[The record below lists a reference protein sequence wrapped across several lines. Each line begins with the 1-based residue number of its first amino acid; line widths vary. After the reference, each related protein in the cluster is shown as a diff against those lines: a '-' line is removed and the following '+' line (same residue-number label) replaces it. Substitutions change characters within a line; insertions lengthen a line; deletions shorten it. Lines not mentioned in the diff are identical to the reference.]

1 VKFST
6 KCKIAFDKPDAASRD
21 LLEAVV
27 FVGSIVG
34 LHIVPY
40 VADILRRRTGDIID
54 YIIIIL
60 NVILQSIS
68 NNLYMFIAAQF
79 FIAFGFVCCHRL

>member
-1 VKFST
+1 MWPIHPINFAILISATDGYDGSMMNNLQSLPQRKDCKCLPSLFVKFST

-34 LHIVPY
+34 LHIVTY
-40 VADILRRRTGDIID
+40 VADILG
-54 YIIIIL
+54 
-60 NVILQSIS
+60 S
-68 NNLYMFIAAQF
+68 
-79 FIAFGFVCCHRL
+79 